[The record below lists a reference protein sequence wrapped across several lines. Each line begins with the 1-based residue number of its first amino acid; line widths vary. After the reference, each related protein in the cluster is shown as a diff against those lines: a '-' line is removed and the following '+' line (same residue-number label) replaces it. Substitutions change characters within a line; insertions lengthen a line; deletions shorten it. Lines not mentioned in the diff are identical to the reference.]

1 LKRCSQRALL
11 PERRT
16 AQRQG
21 PRTSISLSWRSPIS
35 SLCRCNPK
43 ILFMMVPP
51 SLVTLPES
59 GRGIRDP
66 HHLLELFRPVAALRD
81 LLITRRM
88 DCRDLAGCLLI
99 GKNALRSKNQNRGSI
114 MAKRKKGSRVQ
125 KRAKLRRGNSAR
137 RGARKIARG
146 KATKRTVATA
156 KSKRPTAKK
165 AARRI
170 KRLVAPA
177 VETVAVGVIEQP
189 VAITEVEETRQAS

>member
-1 LKRCSQRALL
+1 
-11 PERRT
+11 
-16 AQRQG
+16 
-21 PRTSISLSWRSPIS
+21 
-35 SLCRCNPK
+35 
-43 ILFMMVPP
+43 M
-51 SLVTLPES
+51 
-59 GRGIRDP
+59 
-66 HHLLELFRPVAALRD
+66 AALRD
-81 LLITRRM
+81 LLITRKM

-170 KRLVAPA
+170 KQLVAPA